1 MRLDKWL
8 WAARLFKTRGLAAE
22 EIGRGRI
29 QLNGQAAK
37 PARDIRVGDCLRVR
51 QGPEVRDLVVLG
63 LSALRGPA
71 SAAQALYAE
80 SADSVTAR
88 LKAAESRR
96 LAAEPAASQEQGRPS
111 KRDRRQLASWQRWS
125 ASADGLPREPD

>member
-8 WAARLFKTRGLAAE
+8 WAARLFKTRGLAANE
-22 EIGRGRI
+22 VGRGRI
-29 QLNGQAAK
+29 QLNGQVAK
-37 PARDIRVGDCLRVR
+37 PARDIHVGDRLRVR
-51 QGPEVRDLVVLG
+51 QGVDVRDLVVLG

-71 SAAQALYAE
+71 PAAQALYAE
-80 SADSVTAR
+80 SADSVAAR

>member
-51 QGPEVRDLVVLG
+51 QGLEVRDLVVLG
-63 LSALRGPA
+63 LSVLRGPA

-80 SADSVTAR
+80 SADSVAAR

-125 ASADGLPREPD
+125 ASADSLPREPD